1 MSHKYS
7 AVSVGAVI
15 GAAFMVSLLGW
26 TSTAAAHE
34 VSRESTATA
43 KASAT
48 VPGFPDLDD
57 LIGSDVE
64 RFEMTV
70 SGLQQGSINF
80 TWDPSPVGSCHLL
93 AAGSLDES
101 WHYGRGR
108 HVVIE
113 FSTLGRQVVLKREG
127 RPLGDGAFAAP
138 GTVVRDASGQLQAPS
153 ALGCP
158 SFPLRAADC
167 GREFR
172 VRSDLALGWSKGQL
186 TLQHSGPATQKK
198 NPAEGC
204 GTLRDLL
211 NFNQLVHAYPY
222 LNKQRAAL
230 SARQI
235 FGSKHALR
243 LTMNDKFLAPADEP
257 AGYTTFTARGA
268 GRTTVTL
275 ERLPPH

>member
-1 MSHKYS
+1 
-7 AVSVGAVI
+7 VI
-15 GAAFMVSLLGW
+15 GAAFMVFLLGW
-26 TSTAAAHE
+26 TSTAAAQGT
-34 VSRESTATA
+34 SRGSTEIA
-43 KASAT
+43 KASAA

-57 LIGSDVE
+57 LTGSDVE

-80 TWDPSPVGSCHLL
+80 TWDPSPVGNCHLF

-101 WHYGRGR
+101 WHYGRGKQ
-108 HVVIE
+108 VVME
-113 FSTLGRQVVLKREG
+113 FSKLGDQVLLKRAG

-138 GTVVRDASGQLQAPS
+138 GTIVREASGQFQAPS
-153 ALGCP
+153 GLGCP
-158 SFPLRAADC
+158 SFALRTADC
-167 GREFR
+167 GPEFK

-186 TLQHSGPATQKK
+186 TLQHSGPAAQKK

-204 GTLRDLL
+204 GTPKDLL

-235 FGSKHALR
+235 FGSKPAFR

-268 GRTTVTL
+268 GRTSVTL
-275 ERLPPH
+275 KRLPAH

>member
-7 AVSVGAVI
+7 AVSVGAAI

-26 TSTAAAHE
+26 TSTAVAQG
-34 VSRESTATA
+34 STKIA
-43 KASAT
+43 KTSAPI
-48 VPGFPDLDD
+48 PGFPDLDD
-57 LIGSDVE
+57 LVGGDPE

-70 SGLQQGSINF
+70 AGLQQGSIDF

-101 WHYGRGR
+101 WHYGRGK

-113 FSTLGRQVVLKREG
+113 FSRLGDQVLLKRAG

-138 GTVVRDASGQLQAPS
+138 GTIVREASGQFQAPT

-158 SFPLRAADC
+158 SFPLRAPDC
-167 GREFR
+167 GREFK

-186 TLQHSGPATQKK
+186 TLQHSGPAAQKK
-198 NPAEGC
+198 NPVEGC

-230 SARQI
+230 PARRI
-235 FGSKHALR
+235 FGSKPALR
-243 LTMNDKFLAPADEP
+243 LTMNDKFLAPADGP

-275 ERLPPH
+275 KRLSAN